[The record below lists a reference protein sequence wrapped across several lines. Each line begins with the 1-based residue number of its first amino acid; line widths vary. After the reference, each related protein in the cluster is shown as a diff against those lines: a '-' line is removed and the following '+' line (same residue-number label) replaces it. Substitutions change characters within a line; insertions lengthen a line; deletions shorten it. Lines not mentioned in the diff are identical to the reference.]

1 MPKQEAP
8 IHQLQDYLPPNT
20 FEPVLAYLRQY
31 RVHLTVAKERK
42 SVLGDYRH
50 RTHHANHRISVNG
63 NLNSYSFLITLL
75 HELAHLVTF
84 EQFGHKVQAHGK
96 EWKMVYGQFLFQF
109 LQHKIFPPDIENEL
123 QQSLKNP
130 AASSCA
136 EDGLLRVLRKYDS
149 KKDNHRLIEELP
161 VNTVFKI
168 ADGRVFQKKEKLR
181 KRFRC
186 VEVGTNKVYLFSPVY
201 EVELMNN

>member
-1 MPKQEAP
+1 MAHGSEWKT
-8 IHQLQDYLPPNT
+8 IYG
-20 FEPVLAYLRQY
+20 R
-31 RVHLTVAKERK
+31 
-42 SVLGDYRH
+42 
-50 RTHHANHRISVNG
+50 
-63 NLNSYSFLITLL
+63 LL
-75 HELAHLVTF
+75 H
-84 EQFGHKVQAHGK
+84 
-96 EWKMVYGQFLFQF
+96 QF
-109 LQHKIFPPDIENEL
+109 LQHKVFPPDIEKEIMI
-123 QQSLKNP
+123 SLHNP

-201 EVELMNN
+201 EVEVMNR